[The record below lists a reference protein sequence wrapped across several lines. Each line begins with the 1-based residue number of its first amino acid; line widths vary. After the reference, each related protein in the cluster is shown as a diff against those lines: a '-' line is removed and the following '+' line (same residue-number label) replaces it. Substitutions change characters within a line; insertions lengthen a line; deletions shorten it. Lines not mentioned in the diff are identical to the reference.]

1 MPEGSGSLWC
11 SSPVPRFAQECLDL
25 LGGAWAG
32 LRASWPTSTR
42 LSRSLPCASWPW
54 TTEPKSRLRIPKEL
68 AFPAELRQGVERDTA
83 TRAQAD
89 RALARLLD
97 YLPALPFGEAQ
108 AHRYGLLAAAVKD
121 RRRDALDRLI
131 TAHALSLDLTLVTNN
146 EADFAG
152 YPGLRVENWL
162 TGP

>member
-1 MPEGSGSLWC
+1 
-11 SSPVPRFAQECLDL
+11 VPRPIGLWLDC
-25 LGGAWAG
+25 
-32 LRASWPTSTR
+32 STTCR
-42 LSRSLPCASWPW
+42 
-54 TTEPKSRLRIPKEL
+54 
-68 AFPAELRQGVERDTA
+68 
-83 TRAQAD
+83 
-89 RALARLLD
+89 
-97 YLPALPFGEAQ
+97 ALPFGEAQ

-131 TAHALSLDLTLVTNN
+131 AAHALSLDLTLVTNN